1 MTSVSDL
8 PAAHD
13 AFSHSLIC
21 STLMTGIDMGKHYV
35 ICREKENSGDSSRG
49 SMFDVRCSVWDVRCS
64 VWDVRFL
71 PGKKRIGLRLGAR
84 RPVCKNWPCGRWV
97 KKLQLSGRRS

>member
-35 ICREKENSGDSSRG
+35 ICREKENSGDSSLG
-49 SMFDVRCSVWDVRCS
+49 SMFDVRCGMFASFPEKKEPACVLVLAGRYVRT
-64 VWDVRFL
+64 
-71 PGKKRIGLRLGAR
+71 GLAAGGL
-84 RPVCKNWPCGRWV
+84 KNFSFQAGD
-97 KKLQLSGRRS
+97 L